1 MDLKLDDDW
10 IKKFENVDAEYK
22 DFYKDDLYY
31 VNLTFIYVN
40 RENEI
45 EKIKHESFLLSKP
58 NHILR
63 EEILQI
69 LKKSSNEDERR
80 YSLLA
85 LLKYNITME
94 PDDIQ
99 KYISFDTDINA
110 VETNYLSVIKNIDS
124 IPFDKTISMMHDL
137 NDLILVF
144 YEKSLELREKNLNS
158 LTKKIYLRHTGNKKT
173 LKKQYK
179 D

>member
-1 MDLKLDDDW
+1 MELLDDDW
-10 IKKFENVDAEYK
+10 IKKFDDTDSVYK

-40 RENEI
+40 RVNEI
-45 EKIKHESFLLSKP
+45 EKIKYESFLLSRP
-58 NHILR
+58 NYISR

-69 LKKSSNEDERR
+69 LKKSSIDDERK
-80 YSLLA
+80 YTLLA
-85 LLKYNITME
+85 LLKYNITMD

-99 KYISFDTDINA
+99 KYIATNASNSINS
-110 VETNYLSVIKNIDS
+110 NYLSVIRNIDS
-124 IPFDKTISMMHDL
+124 VPFDKTISMMHDL

-144 YEKSLELREKNLNS
+144 YEKSHELKEKNTNN
-158 LTKKIYLRHTGNKKT
+158 LTKKIYLRHNQNKKT
-173 LKKQYK
+173 IKKQYK

>member
-10 IKKFENVDAEYK
+10 IKKFENIDAEYK

-45 EKIKHESFLLSKP
+45 EKIKYESFLLSKP
-58 NHILR
+58 NYILR

-69 LKKSSNEDERR
+69 LKKSSIEDERR

-85 LLKYNITME
+85 LLKYNITMD

-99 KYISFDTDINA
+99 KYIALDAGIHT
-110 VETNYLSVIKNIDS
+110 VERNYLSIIKNIDS
-124 IPFDKTISMMHDL
+124 ISFDQTISMMHDL

-144 YEKSLELREKNLNS
+144 YEKSNELKEKNVNS
-158 LTKKIYLRHTGNKKT
+158 LTKKIYIRHSSNKKT
-173 LKKQYK
+173 IKKQYK

>member
-99 KYISFDTDINA
+99 KYISFDIDINA

-144 YEKSLELREKNLNS
+144 YEKSNEPKEKNINS
-158 LTKKIYLRHTGNKKT
+158 LTKKIYLRHTGSKKT
-173 LKKQYK
+173 IKKQYK

>member
-10 IKKFENVDAEYK
+10 IKNFENVDADYK

-45 EKIKHESFLLSKP
+45 EKIKHESFLLSNP

-69 LKKSSNEDERR
+69 LKKSSIEDERR

-85 LLKYNITME
+85 LLKYNITMD

-99 KYISFDTDINA
+99 KYIALDTGIHT
-110 VETNYLSVIKNIDS
+110 VEKNYLSIIKNIDS
-124 IPFDKTISMMHDL
+124 ISFDQTISMMHDL

-144 YEKSLELREKNLNS
+144 YEKSNEI
-158 LTKKIYLRHTGNKKT
+158 KK
-173 LKKQYK
+173 
-179 D
+179 

>member
-10 IKKFENVDAEYK
+10 IKKFENIDAEYK

-45 EKIKHESFLLSKP
+45 EKIKHESFLLSNP

-69 LKKSSNEDERR
+69 LKKSSIEDERR

-85 LLKYNITME
+85 LLKYNITMD

-99 KYISFDTDINA
+99 KYIALDTGIHT
-110 VETNYLSVIKNIDS
+110 VERNYLSIIKNIDS
-124 IPFDKTISMMHDL
+124 ISFDQTISMMHDL

-144 YEKSLELREKNLNS
+144 YEKSNELKEKNVNS
-158 LTKKIYLRHTGNKKT
+158 LTKKIYIRHSSNKKT
-173 LKKQYK
+173 IKKQYK

>member
-1 MDLKLDDDW
+1 M
-10 IKKFENVDAEYK
+10 
-22 DFYKDDLYY
+22 
-31 VNLTFIYVN
+31 
-40 RENEI
+40 NEI
-45 EKIKHESFLLSKP
+45 EKIKHESFLLSNP

-69 LKKSSNEDERR
+69 LKKSSIEDERR

-85 LLKYNITME
+85 LLKYNITMD

-99 KYISFDTDINA
+99 KYIALDTGIHT
-110 VETNYLSVIKNIDS
+110 VERNYLSIIKNIDS
-124 IPFDKTISMMHDL
+124 ISFDQTISMMHDL

-144 YEKSLELREKNLNS
+144 YEKSNELKEKNVNS
-158 LTKKIYLRHTGNKKT
+158 LTKKIYIRHSSNKKT
-173 LKKQYK
+173 IKKQYK

>member
-45 EKIKHESFLLSKP
+45 EKIKHESFLLSNP

-69 LKKSSNEDERR
+69 LKKSSIEDERR

-85 LLKYNITME
+85 LLKYNITMD

-99 KYISFDTDINA
+99 KYIALDTGIHT
-110 VETNYLSVIKNIDS
+110 VERNYLSIIKNIDS
-124 IPFDKTISMMHDL
+124 ISFDQTISMMHDL

-144 YEKSLELREKNLNS
+144 YEKSNELKEKNVNS
-158 LTKKIYLRHTGNKKT
+158 LTKKIYIRHSSNKKT
-173 LKKQYK
+173 IKKQYK